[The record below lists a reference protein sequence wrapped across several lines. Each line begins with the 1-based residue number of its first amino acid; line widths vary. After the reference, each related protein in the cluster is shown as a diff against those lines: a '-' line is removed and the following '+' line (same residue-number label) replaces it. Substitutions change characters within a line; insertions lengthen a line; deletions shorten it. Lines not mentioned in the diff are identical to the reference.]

1 MLRCLMGGKRISKTD
16 PMPLSTCNMEMRILS
31 LTKIPPDTI
40 LLPCPLIAPSRFIVL
55 SSSVGVPVLCDT
67 FSSVAGAVAV
77 MAKRAELVA
86 AHKVEVVPAVRV
98 PTAEAEAHAA
108 SAEGGGEAHAQ
119 AGEDEGEG
127 EEEAAG
133 EAPANRP
140 RGSAAPLLFAGFVA
154 ASRILAAHSSKVG
167 L

>member
-1 MLRCLMGGKRISKTD
+1 
-16 PMPLSTCNMEMRILS
+16 MR
-31 LTKIPPDTI
+31 
-40 LLPCPLIAPSRFIVL
+40 A
-55 SSSVGVPVLCDT
+55 
-67 FSSVAGAVAV
+67 AV